1 MPADEPA
8 TIELTA
14 PGISCGKC
22 KTNIEGDLAS
32 EPGVGQVIVD
42 VGARR
47 VCIAYDQEETGPEQL
62 RARLREIGYPAA
74 P

>member
-1 MPADEPA
+1 MNPA

-14 PGISCGKC
+14 PGISCAKC

-32 EPGVGQVIVD
+32 EPGIGQVTVD
-42 VGARR
+42 VGTRR
-47 VCIAYDQEETGPEQL
+47 IRIAYDQEQTSPEHL
-62 RARLREIGYPAA
+62 RTRLREIGYPAA